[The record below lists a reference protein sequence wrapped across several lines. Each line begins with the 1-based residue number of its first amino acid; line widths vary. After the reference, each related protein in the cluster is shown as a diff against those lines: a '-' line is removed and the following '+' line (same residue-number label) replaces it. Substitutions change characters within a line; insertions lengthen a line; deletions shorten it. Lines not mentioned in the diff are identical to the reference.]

1 MQISTKIFNEQSI
14 AGFDKLGAEI
24 QDDQKRIATGS
35 RILKASDDPVTMA
48 QVSAANDQLAKIEQ
62 YDKNVDRARL
72 RLTQAETALESVE
85 SMVTRVIELSLQA
98 MNGTYGDAG
107 RTAIKAEIDA
117 VKDAIRE
124 VANST
129 DPHGNAIFG
138 GFKRKTTPFV
148 QADNGTVS
156 YKGDRGISL
165 VPISETMKI
174 QASVDGATVFER
186 IPTSSGYDGLFD
198 VIDSITTN
206 ISSNQTNQINVD
218 NLKSALSH
226 VSKQRALMGSQ
237 INKAD
242 GQLQLLQQRK
252 MLLTESVSE
261 MRDTDLSE
269 VVTRLKSL
277 MLSRDAAQQA
287 FAMIGRQ
294 SLFDFIR

>member
-1 MQISTKIFNEQSI
+1 MQISTKVFNEQSI
-14 AGFDKLGAEI
+14 AGFQRLGKEI

-35 RILKASDDPVTMA
+35 RILNASDDPVTMA

-85 SMVTRVIELSLQA
+85 SMVTRLIELSLQA
-98 MNGTYGDAG
+98 MNGTYGEAG
-107 RTAIKAEIDA
+107 RTAIKAEVIS

-129 DPHGNAIFG
+129 DPHGNALFG
-138 GFKRKTTPFV
+138 GFKRKTVPFV
-148 QADNGTVS
+148 QATDGTVS
-156 YKGDRGISL
+156 YDGDRGISF

-174 QASVDGATVFER
+174 QASVDGATAFNR
-186 IPTSSGYDGLFD
+186 IPTTSGYDDLFGI
-198 VIDSITTN
+198 IDSIVTN
-206 ISSNQTNQINVD
+206 ITNNNPGQISVD
-218 NLKSALSH
+218 NLKSSLSH

-242 GQLQLLQQRK
+242 SQLQLLQQRK
-252 MLLTESVSE
+252 MLLTESIGE

-287 FAMIGRQ
+287 FSMIGRQ